1 MYCENTLQV
10 DVDIT
15 RLFEGSKWFRYE
27 DGHPHSNSPI
37 AKIYTNP
44 QQTIPQT
51 RYTQRAA
58 FDNYYNLYREHA
70 LICMHAG
77 CDKVECEQCIANTI
91 YTKPMLFLVS

>member
-37 AKIYTNP
+37 SKMYTNS

-51 RYTQRAA
+51 S
-58 FDNYYNLYREHA
+58 LYCLMNQNVTMSVRC
-70 LICMHAG
+70 L
-77 CDKVECEQCIANTI
+77 CIVK
-91 YTKPMLFLVS
+91 Y